1 MTQAKC
7 VHSTPPTNTSALPVD
22 PTRRRFLAVAAVG
35 SVASAGS
42 LAAAALTPSDVP
54 QAVTVPKARPF
65 VDDANPAFDPA
76 ARKLSA
82 AHKDWTAAREVFE
95 AVMAPVAAWETL
107 NPLPDSNRKRK
118 KWRREHNAVSYT
130 QPINAAWV
138 TQVEAENAY
147 RAAQME
153 VAQIPAIT
161 RADILL
167 KACLAATYDGAELS
181 NRQEGII
188 AFSLA
193 TDIVRLELDLGKAVQ
208 S

>member
-1 MTQAKC
+1 MF
-7 VHSTPPTNTSALPVD
+7 PPVD
-22 PTRRRFLAVAAVG
+22 PTRRRFLTVAAVG
-35 SVASAGS
+35 SVVSAGS
-42 LAAAALTPSDVP
+42 LAAAALTPNDVP
-54 QAVTVPKARPF
+54 QAVTIPPA
-65 VDDANPAFDPA
+65 ANPAFRQSVRKMET
-76 ARKLSA
+76 ARRNWA
-82 AHKDWTAAREVFE
+82 AAREVFE
-95 AVMAPVAAWETL
+95 TVIAPVAAWETL

-147 RAAQME
+147 RAAQRE
-153 VAQIPAIT
+153 VAQVPAVT

-193 TDIVRLELDLGKAVQ
+193 ADIVRLELDDGKAVQ

>member
-1 MTQAKC
+1 MF
-7 VHSTPPTNTSALPVD
+7 PPVD
-22 PTRRRFLAVAAVG
+22 PTRRRFLTVAAVG
-35 SVASAGS
+35 SVASAGT

-54 QAVTVPKARPF
+54 RAVTIPPA
-65 VDDANPAFDPA
+65 ANPAFRQA
-76 ARKLSA
+76 MRKMETARR
-82 AHKDWTAAREVFE
+82 DWTAVREVFE

-147 RAAQME
+147 RTAQRE
-153 VAQIPAIT
+153 VAQVPAIT

-193 TDIVRLELDLGKAVQ
+193 ADIVRLELDDGKAVQ